1 MDIQIAKVV
10 LSKEISWTEAQKRDI
25 LYVDM
30 KRNRVEIHASGNL
43 EPRDYRSSVPE
54 QDLWGRFCLDLRQ
67 YLDSK
72 NVGLYAITYTAGYT
86 LNGQYCERYN
96 SGGIKGTSDGVKGS
110 ITIYFEDA
118 GDYARFLKERAVM
131 FKLSI
136 Y

>member
-10 LSKEISWTEAQKRDI
+10 LSKEISWTDAQKRDI

-30 KRNRVEIHASGNL
+30 KRNRVEIHASCNL

-54 QDLWGRFCLDLRQ
+54 QDLWGQFCSDLRR

-72 NVGLYAITYTAGYT
+72 NVGLYAITCTASHT
-86 LNGQYCERYN
+86 LNGQTCERYN
-96 SGGIKGTSDGVKGS
+96 TGGTKGNSDGAKGS
-110 ITIYFEDA
+110 IIIYFEDA
-118 GDYARFLKERAVM
+118 GDYARFLKERAVNY
-131 FKLSI
+131 KLSI